1 MGRAIGESFR
11 EKDPAMAE
19 AFNDGLKKMAEDRLF
34 SCSDTELD
42 ELIDGDKEED
52 DSDCDDL
59 ERQFRDYAIGWRNSR
74 RFWRINNAAQ

>member
-59 ERQFRDYAIGWRNSR
+59 EKAVQRLRDRLEELKKILEDK
-74 RFWRINNAAQ
+74 